1 MSEFKLIDSYTNNGE
16 IIISHEKEL
25 FNVLNTAMNSG
36 NKIFILD
43 SMGFGSLTLGVGK
56 SYGFAEFINQNSE
69 TPYLITYNKNLD
81 AEEESYIDFDSGGTP
96 TPIPLRYCLPIS
108 TIIEIANFFFVNKSL
123 PKNVVWQE
131 E

>member
-16 IIISHEKEL
+16 IIISQEKEL
-25 FNVLNTAMNSG
+25 LNVLNTAINSG

-56 SYGFAEFINQNSE
+56 PYGFIEFIKENGE
-69 TPYLITYNKNLD
+69 TPYLITCNKNLN
-81 AEEESYIDFDSGGTP
+81 AEDGSYIEFDSGGTP
-96 TPIPLRYCLPIS
+96 TPIPLRNCLPIS
-108 TIIEIANFFFVNKSL
+108 TIIEIVIFFFVNKTL
-123 PKNVVWQE
+123 PKNVIWGE